1 MVQEATMKAITCALL
16 ITGVALTGCAGPS
29 TITETTG
36 KTAGPG
42 TVAAAEASDLTGT
55 WHGLYA
61 WPGGTYWS
69 DDATGTLQIN
79 PDGTF
84 TARVIPSPGAN
95 NLAKA
100 STWSGTVEVTRNR
113 MVLRSSKGSSVSLTR
128 KGDRLYGIAQD
139 PIVEVP
145 VTISLQRDRTV
156 TAAASTELG
165 TVESAR
171 R

>member
-1 MVQEATMKAITCALL
+1 MKAITCALL
-16 ITGVALTGCAGPS
+16 ITGVVLAGCAGPS

-55 WHGLYA
+55 GHGLYA
-61 WPGGTYWS
+61 WPGGTYWP

-84 TARVIPSPGAN
+84 TAKVIPSPGAN

-100 STWSGTVEVTRNR
+100 STWSGTVEVAGNR
-113 MVLRSSKGSSVSLTR
+113 VVLRSSKGPSVSLTR
-128 KGDRLYGIAQD
+128 KGDRLYGITQD

-156 TAAASTELG
+156 TAAASTESG

>member
-1 MVQEATMKAITCALL
+1 MVREAIMKAITCALL
-16 ITGVALTGCAGPS
+16 ITGVALAGCAGPS

-36 KTAGPG
+36 QTAGPR

-61 WPGGTYWS
+61 WPGGTYWP

-84 TARVIPSPGAN
+84 TAKSPGAN

-100 STWSGTVEVTRNR
+100 STWSGTVEVTGNR
-113 MVLRSSKGSSVSLTR
+113 VMLRSSKGPSVSLTR
-128 KGDRLYGIAQD
+128 KGDRLYGITQD

-145 VTISLQRDRTV
+145 VTISLQRDRTA

>member
-1 MVQEATMKAITCALL
+1 MKAIMCALL
-16 ITGVALTGCAGPS
+16 ITGAVLAGCAGPS
-29 TITETTG
+29 TITETAG

-61 WPGGTYWS
+61 WPGGTYWP

-100 STWSGTVEVTRNR
+100 STWSGTVEVTGTRV
-113 MVLRSSKGSSVSLTR
+113 VLRSSKGPSVSLTR
-128 KGDRLYGIAQD
+128 KGDRLYGITQD

-145 VTISLQRDRTV
+145 VTISLQRNRTA

>member
-1 MVQEATMKAITCALL
+1 MKAIMCALL
-16 ITGVALTGCAGPS
+16 ITGAVLAGCAGPS

-42 TVAAAEASDLTGT
+42 TVAAAEAGDLTGT

-61 WPGGTYWS
+61 WPGGTYWP

-84 TARVIPSPGAN
+84 TAKVIPSPGAN

-100 STWSGTVEVTRNR
+100 STWSGTVEVTGTRV
-113 MVLRSSKGSSVSLTR
+113 VLRSSKGPSVSLTR
-128 KGDRLYGIAQD
+128 KGDRLYGITQD

-145 VTISLQRDRTV
+145 VTISLQRNRTA

>member
-1 MVQEATMKAITCALL
+1 MKAITCALL

-29 TITETTG
+29 TTA

-42 TVAAAEASDLTGT
+42 TVAAAEGSDLTGT

-128 KGDRLYGIAQD
+128 KGDRLYGITQD

-145 VTISLQRDRTV
+145 VTISLQRDRTA

>member
-1 MVQEATMKAITCALL
+1 MKAIMCALL
-16 ITGVALTGCAGPS
+16 ITGAVLAGCAGPS
-29 TITETTG
+29 TITETAG

-61 WPGGTYWS
+61 WPGGTYWP

-84 TARVIPSPGAN
+84 TAKVIPSPGAN

-100 STWSGTVEVTRNR
+100 STWSGTVEVTGNR
-113 MVLRSSKGSSVSLTR
+113 VVLRSSKGPSVSLTR
-128 KGDRLYGIAQD
+128 KGDRLYGITQD

-145 VTISLQRDRTV
+145 VTISLQRDRTA